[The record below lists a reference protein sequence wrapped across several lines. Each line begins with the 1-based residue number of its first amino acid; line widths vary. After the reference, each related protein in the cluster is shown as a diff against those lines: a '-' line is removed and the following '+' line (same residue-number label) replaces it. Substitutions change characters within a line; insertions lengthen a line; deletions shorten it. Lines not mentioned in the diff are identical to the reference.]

1 MPEFDIVLIEPLYE
15 GNIGSTARAMKNFG
29 FNHLVLVNPCKIGEH
44 AWLSASH
51 AKDVLM
57 NAEYLSFDEMYD
69 RSALTIATT
78 GELNKSVCKSMRM
91 PYYSPK
97 ELRQMVGDIDGRVA
111 ILFGRENWGLNND
124 EVRRCDII
132 CTIPTSPE
140 YPILNLSHAVCVV
153 CYELANLPKGAYPLA
168 SHHEMDFIYRHLNEF
183 LDKID
188 HPDFKRD
195 NTLMLLKRILGR
207 TRLTTREVSTLHGL
221 LRRTEWHID
230 NKK

>member
-29 FNHLVLVNPCKIGEH
+29 FNRLVLVNPCKIGDH
-44 AWLSASH
+44 ARLSASH
-51 AKDVLM
+51 AKDILR
-57 NAEYLSFDEMYD
+57 NAEYLSLDEVYD

-97 ELRQMVGDIDGRVA
+97 ELREMVGDIDGKVA

-124 EVRRCDII
+124 EVRRCDVI
-132 CTIPTSPE
+132 CTIPTSQE

-153 CYELANLPKGAYPLA
+153 CYELANLPKGTYPLA
-168 SHHEMDFIYRHLNEF
+168 SHLEMDFIYLFQPIKGISYHKYLILPVLGIKSRVNPSDPLKDQ
-183 LDKID
+183 LDLSHAVVQVILRSKI
-188 HPDFKRD
+188 
-195 NTLMLLKRILGR
+195 
-207 TRLTTREVSTLHGL
+207 ST
-221 LRRTEWHID
+221 
-230 NKK
+230 K